1 MSMMVG
7 EVVGVGQLYCTCHS
21 SFNDVFVKL
30 DAAEDAKPGL
40 ATIRDVAEC
49 CRMLLQGR
57 CDRLWHLCGKKE
69 TYNRRHHFPSTARLL
84 DDRHFQPQDSC
95 FSMVFSAFCMLNVCA
110 ISSSVQCVHVCV
122 CECVN
127 VSNFFAGID
136 CSRFVIFG
144 YSSLSFCCMTDG
156 NTNDGT

>member
-1 MSMMVG
+1 MMVG

-69 TYNRRHHFPSTARLL
+69 TYNRRHNFPSTARLL
-84 DDRHFQPQDSC
+84 DDRHFQPVVSFPVMRCC
-95 FSMVFSAFCMLNVCA
+95 FVVC
-110 ISSSVQCVHVCV
+110 
-122 CECVN
+122 
-127 VSNFFAGID
+127 
-136 CSRFVIFG
+136 
-144 YSSLSFCCMTDG
+144 
-156 NTNDGT
+156 